1 MVERYHLVLATQ
13 GFTAG
18 LVLAVAT
25 LVVPPAVRQRLLALA
40 GLIGAVF
47 GSAGSQ
53 RNLPWL
59 VVAAAVVLW
68 GDNPNRPHPLGE
80 WAAPLCIVSLVGVW
94 ASVPDTEPAL
104 AAGAVLAPLAVGMA
118 VTKRPVGPGGTAA
131 LVVMVLGSVWVGS
144 AGREAPLAN
153 VCAIGMVAAAP
164 VAAGFRRA
172 RLSATQWGVVVAAQ
186 LLVAWPLPRLI
197 MRRSVPVAV
206 LMSAAGVVA
215 VVIVAIV
222 VIRPSFQPPVGKQ
235 GALEDAG

>member
-1 MVERYHLVLATQ
+1 MR
-13 GFTAG
+13 G
-18 LVLAVAT
+18 
-25 LVVPPAVRQRLLALA
+25 RLLALA
-40 GLIGAVF
+40 GLIGAVL

-59 VVAAAVVLW
+59 VAAAAVVLW

-80 WAAPLCIVSLVGVW
+80 WAAPLCVVSLVGVW

-104 AAGAVLAPLAVGMA
+104 AAGAVLAPLAVVMS

-144 AGREAPLAN
+144 AGWGAALATA
-153 VCAIGMVAAAP
+153 CAIGMVVAAP
-164 VAAGFRRA
+164 AAVGFRRA
-172 RLSATQWGVVVAAQ
+172 TLSPVGWSVVVAAH
-186 LLVAWPLPRLI
+186 LLIAWPLTRMI

-206 LMSAAGVVA
+206 LMSAAGLAAAVLVA
-215 VVIVAIV
+215 LF
-222 VIRPSFQPPVGKQ
+222 VIRPSFQPPVSKQ